1 MQLCVPLCNSV
12 FLFFAN
18 SASIVNRR
26 INIVDIDDTMKRQQS
41 EPVSEDNESEELRRA
56 RRELERVKARLE
68 RLQQRKSSLLAM
80 AAHDLRTPVAII
92 QGYSELLAGALA
104 ADTDPTI
111 REYLTT
117 IVAHTTSLRHG
128 IENLV
133 ALDQMERGEVQL
145 TAVRCDLNELVG
157 QALAQVEG
165 LMVVKSIAV
174 TVAAPPEPLW
184 IMADEEQVS
193 RALYSLFGHAEK
205 YARENGQL
213 LFTVV
218 VDEGMGLV
226 TVRDPNRVL
235 PGQMLARAFD
245 LVEIGHDGRAAL
257 RGTDLGLVVA
267 RRVAEAHGGRAAVQ
281 SEVGQGTTFALY
293 LPRAAE
299 E

>member
-1 MQLCVPLCNSV
+1 MKPERSKPVP
-12 FLFFAN
+12 
-18 SASIVNRR
+18 
-26 INIVDIDDTMKRQQS
+26 
-41 EPVSEDNESEELRRA
+41 EDNESEELRRA

-92 QGYSELLAGALA
+92 QGYSELLAGTLA
-104 ADTDPTI
+104 AETDPAV

-117 IVAHTTSLRHG
+117 IVAHATSLRHG

-145 TAVRCDLNELVG
+145 TAVRCDLNELVA

-165 LMVVKSIAV
+165 LMVVKSIDVAV
-174 TVAAPPEPLW
+174 DTSPEPLW
-184 IMADEEQVS
+184 ITADEEQVG

-205 YARENGQL
+205 YAREHGR
-213 LFTVV
+213 LFFAVTAA
-218 VDEGMGLV
+218 DQMGLV

-235 PGQMLARAFD
+235 PEQMVGRAFD
-245 LVEIGHDGRAAL
+245 LVEIGRDGRAAL

-267 RRVAEAHGGRAAVQ
+267 RRVAEAHGGRAAVE
-281 SEVGQGTTFALY
+281 SDAGQGTTFALY
-293 LPRAAE
+293 LPLAAE

>member
-1 MQLCVPLCNSV
+1 
-12 FLFFAN
+12 
-18 SASIVNRR
+18 
-26 INIVDIDDTMKRQQS
+26 MKPS
-41 EPVSEDNESEELRRA
+41 KPVSEENESEELRRA

-92 QGYSELLAGALA
+92 QGYSELLAGTLTAES
-104 ADTDPTI
+104 DPAI

-117 IVAHTTSLRHG
+117 IVAHATVLRHG

-145 TAVRCDLNELVG
+145 TAVRCDLNELVA

-165 LMVVKSIAV
+165 LIAV
-174 TVAAPPEPLW
+174 KGLAVNVTAPPEPIW
-184 IMADEEQVS
+184 IVADEEQIG

-205 YARENGQL
+205 YARENGSL
-213 LFTVV
+213 LFAVAA
-218 VDEGMGLV
+218 VDGLGQV
-226 TVRDPNRVL
+226 TVRDPNRML
-235 PGQMLARAFD
+235 SEQMVGRAFD
-245 LVEIGHDGRAAL
+245 LVEIGRDGRAAL

-267 RRVAEAHGGRAAVQ
+267 RRVAEAHGGRAAVE
-281 SEVGQGTTFALY
+281 SDAGQGTTFALY
-293 LPRAAE
+293 LPLAIE

>member
-1 MQLCVPLCNSV
+1 
-12 FLFFAN
+12 
-18 SASIVNRR
+18 
-26 INIVDIDDTMKRQQS
+26 MKPERS
-41 EPVSEDNESEELRRA
+41 KPVSEDNESEELRRT

-92 QGYSELLAGALA
+92 QGYSELLAGALTA
-104 ADTDPTI
+104 ETAPAI

-117 IVAHTTSLRHG
+117 IVAHATLLRHG

-145 TAVRCDLNELVG
+145 TAVRYDLNELVA

-165 LMVVKSIAV
+165 LIAV
-174 TVAAPPEPLW
+174 KAIGVTVTAPSEPVW
-184 IMADEEQVS
+184 IMADEEQVG

-205 YARENGQL
+205 YARENGRL
-213 LFTVV
+213 LFTVTA
-218 VDEGMGLV
+218 DAGMGLV
-226 TVRDPNRVL
+226 TVRDPHRVL
-235 PGQMLARAFD
+235 PEQMVDRAFD
-245 LVEIGHDGRAAL
+245 LVEIGRDGRAAL

-267 RRVAEAHGGRAAVQ
+267 RRVAEAHGGRAVAE
-281 SEVGQGTTFALY
+281 SDAGQGTTFALY
-293 LPRAAE
+293 LPLAAE

>member
-1 MQLCVPLCNSV
+1 
-12 FLFFAN
+12 
-18 SASIVNRR
+18 
-26 INIVDIDDTMKRQQS
+26 MKHDPSQ
-41 EPVSEDNESEELRRA
+41 PVSQDHESEELRRT

-104 ADTDPTI
+104 ADTDPAI

-117 IVAHTTSLRHG
+117 IVAHTTVLRHG

-145 TAVRCDLNELVG
+145 TAVRCDLNELVA

-165 LMVVKSIAV
+165 LMVVKSIVA
-174 TVAAPPEPLW
+174 TVATPSEPLW
-184 IMADEEQVS
+184 VMADEEQVG

-213 LFTVV
+213 LFTVATD
-218 VDEGMGLV
+218 DEMGLV

-235 PGQMLARAFD
+235 PEQMAGRAFD
-245 LVEIGHDGRAAL
+245 LVEIDRHGRAAL

-281 SEVGQGTTFALY
+281 SAAGQGTTFALY

>member
-1 MQLCVPLCNSV
+1 
-12 FLFFAN
+12 
-18 SASIVNRR
+18 
-26 INIVDIDDTMKRQQS
+26 MKHERS
-41 EPVSEDNESEELRRA
+41 EPVSEDHESEALRRTQ
-56 RRELERVKARLE
+56 RELERVKARLE

-104 ADTDPTI
+104 AETDAAI

-117 IVAHTTSLRHG
+117 IVAHATSLRHG

-145 TAVRCDLNELVG
+145 TAVRCDLNDLVA

-165 LMVVKSIAV
+165 LMTIKSIDI
-174 TVAAPPEPLW
+174 TIDAPPEPIW
-184 IMADEEQVS
+184 VAADEEQVG

-205 YARENGQL
+205 YAREHGPL
-213 LFTVV
+213 IFTVAAAG
-218 VDEGMGLV
+218 EFGLV
-226 TVRDPNRVL
+226 TVRDPNRL
-235 PGQMLARAFD
+235 LAEPMVSRAFD
-245 LVEIGHDGRAAL
+245 LVEIGRDGRAAL

-281 SEVGQGTTFALY
+281 SEAGQGTTFALY
-293 LPRAAE
+293 LPLAAE

>member
-1 MQLCVPLCNSV
+1 
-12 FLFFAN
+12 
-18 SASIVNRR
+18 
-26 INIVDIDDTMKRQQS
+26 MKRQQS
-41 EPVSEDNESEELRRA
+41 EPVSADNESEELQRA

-104 ADTDPTI
+104 ADTDPAI

-117 IVAHTTSLRHG
+117 IVAHATSLRHG

-145 TAVRCDLNELVG
+145 AVTRCDLNELVA

-165 LMVVKSIAV
+165 LMVVKSIDA
-174 TVAAPPEPLW
+174 TVVASPEPVW
-184 IMADEEQVS
+184 VMADEEQVG

-213 LFTVV
+213 LFTVA
-218 VDEGMGLV
+218 VDAGVGLV

-235 PGQMLARAFD
+235 PEQMVSRAFE
-245 LVEIGHDGRAAL
+245 LVEIGRDGRAAL

-267 RRVAEAHGGRAAVQ
+267 RRVAEAHGGRATVQ
-281 SEVGQGTTFALY
+281 SAVGPGTTFALY
-293 LPRAAE
+293 LPLAAE